1 MFYIIKEMEV
11 KSTNQI
17 SKELNRTYG
26 SVLHFI
32 REVQRL
38 AGKRLGK
45 LTLAGV
51 IELDETYPH
60 AGEKGIPQ
68 RKPRR
73 RGLRKRGRGIW
84 KDDKP
89 PVVTMVKRGRRTR

>member
-1 MFYIIKEMEV
+1 MMEV

-32 REVQRL
+32 HEVQRL
-38 AGKRLGK
+38 AGKHLSK

-60 AGEKGIPQ
+60 AGEKGVKQ
-68 RKPRR
+68 RNPRR
-73 RGLRKRGRGIW
+73 RGFLGGV
-84 KDDKP
+84 D
-89 PVVTMVKRGRRTR
+89 VVHGKVINLLWLQW